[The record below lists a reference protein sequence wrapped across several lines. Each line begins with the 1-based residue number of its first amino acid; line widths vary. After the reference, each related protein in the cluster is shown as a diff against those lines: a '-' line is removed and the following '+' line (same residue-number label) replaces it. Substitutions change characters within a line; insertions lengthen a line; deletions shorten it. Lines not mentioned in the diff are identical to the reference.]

1 MSDAQNNGNSH
12 LTARQIEILRM
23 IAEGLQNKEIAA
35 RLKITNKAVEF
46 HRTRLYAK
54 IGVTS
59 IAGAVRYAIREKY
72 VDA

>member
-1 MSDAQNNGNSH
+1 
-12 LTARQIEILRM
+12 M